1 MLLSWGTL
9 QLTAMIAAAT
19 AFADSNTSSS
29 SEDWSGTSRKSS
41 SAEAG
46 ATTDERVAQLTAQL
60 ERPSSNE
67 KAKLSAIAALARLGD
82 RRAVKPLTGALQ
94 DNNPTVRALAAAA
107 LGKLG
112 QKSAMP
118 ALRQAAS
125 DSNETVRAR
134 VADAIASIAKAN
146 GLTHTA
152 SSSSAGFGKQ
162 ARITEQSPD
171 LYVVL
176 KSFNDD
182 SPGRSEKK
190 ERLTNAD
197 VVRVAMSTELRGA
210 PLVTAAANE
219 AKRLGLNPRV
229 VDVSVVKMKLRTTK
243 NNMLE
248 LETELRL
255 AISDDSGK
263 MLSFLSG
270 GAKVQV
276 PKKGFNWSYLP
287 QLRKEALENA
297 VRGLFG
303 KLITHLRTTVA
314 A

>member
-1 MLLSWGTL
+1 MLLSWLAL
-9 QLTAMIAAAT
+9 QLTATAA
-19 AFADSNTSSS
+19 FGDSNTNSS
-29 SEDWSGTSRKSS
+29 SEDWSGTSRKSG
-41 SAEAG
+41 SAEVG

-60 ERPSSNE
+60 ERSSSNE

-118 ALRQAAS
+118 ALRQASS

-134 VADAIASIAKAN
+134 VADAITSISKAN

-152 SSSSAGFGKQ
+152 STTAGFGKQ

-182 SPGRSEKK
+182 SPGKSEKK

-197 VVRVAMSTELRGA
+197 VVRTAMSTELRGA
-210 PLVTAAANE
+210 PLVTAVANE

-248 LETELRL
+248 VETELRL